1 MIMTDFSDE
10 LVYFEQCNL
19 ELLVGEEAGHH
30 IGVCAQFGA
39 SLVHHRLFL
48 R

>member
-1 MIMTDFSDE
+1 MITTDFADE
-10 LVYFEQCNL
+10 LAYFEQRNL
-19 ELLVGEEAGHH
+19 ELLVAEEAGHR
-30 IGVCAQFGA
+30 IGVCVQTGA

>member
-1 MIMTDFSDE
+1 MIMTGFSDE
-10 LVYFEQCNL
+10 LAYFEQYNL
-19 ELLVGEEAGHH
+19 ELLVAEEAGHR
-30 IGVCAQFGA
+30 IGVCAQMGA